1 MVFCIKKTMPP
12 MARRTTAAGMRNR
25 FFMITRYLI
34 SRIRVS
40 SQEELDVAH
49 GIDESVESIL
59 LIVEQGIG
67 GDHEFPIRI
76 PSAAPDEARVGELG
90 RHRAVEVSGIIH
102 SAEGLVFP
110 CDPEFFVQCPTG
122 SEDLASGECR
132 RTHIFW

>member
-1 MVFCIKKTMPP
+1 MVFWVKKTMTP
-12 MARRTTAAGMRNR
+12 MARRTPAAGMRNR

-40 SQEELDVAH
+40 SQEELDVAY
-49 GIDESVESIL
+49 GVDEAVEAIL
-59 LIVEQGIG
+59 FIVEQGIG
-67 GDHEFPIRI
+67 GDHDFPIRI

-110 CDPEFFVQCPTG
+110 GDPEIFVQCPAG

-132 RTHIFW
+132 RTDIFW